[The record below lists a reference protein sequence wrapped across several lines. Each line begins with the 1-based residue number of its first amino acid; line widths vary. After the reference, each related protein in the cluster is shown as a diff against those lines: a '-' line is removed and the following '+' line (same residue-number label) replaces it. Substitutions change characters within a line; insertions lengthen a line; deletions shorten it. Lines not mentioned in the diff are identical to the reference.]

1 MKKETIL
8 KEWKNIFEKY
18 VTAPLENG
26 WMEQP
31 MESLGLN
38 SFDAITLLIDI
49 EEKFQVS
56 IDDDLIEPE
65 MFVSPVTMFDRL
77 EHVLT
82 QNSISK

>member
-8 KEWKNIFEKY
+8 TEWKNIFEKY

-26 WMEQP
+26 WMEKP

-65 MFVSPVTMFDRL
+65 MFISPLTMFDRL
-77 EHVLT
+77 ERVLT